1 MCVILCVQRGERTM
15 AKTISL
21 HNGTE
26 WSRGHNIRDERFT
39 KEQYHID
46 PELTCNNVV
55 IVDKPVRQAYQELFG
70 KSAEEYNSRQQRSD
84 RKIDDYYRKIKN
96 DKRKHLVYELI
107 VQIGDRKDTGNEAEA
122 EREALRRYAETWS
135 ERNPNLSLI
144 GAYIHADEPNG
155 TVHMHIDYIPV
166 AHCDRGMR
174 LQNSLDRALTQQGFE
189 GYYSK
194 RNTPQI
200 AWQRAERQ
208 ALEGICKDM
217 GINAK
222 AEQRR
227 STGRKHFSK
236 NEYIYAYEKC
246 EEALKPL
253 REEFDDYKNLKVA
266 FNMIPSGKEKGLIKK
281 TVELTKEEYDQL
293 IEQAKAYIAN
303 RSELDNLRKIAD
315 TLRKRK
321 KELDD
326 RELFLDR
333 RENDIKFNERDIER
347 DRERLDEMIE
357 EQLYLNQRYSALKEV
372 NSTLKAKVQC
382 LEHEKNVSESNLRAF
397 RDVFSELGIKP
408 DEFVK
413 TALSG
418 EYDALTICRNAKEK
432 IQQQINNIELEKE
445 IAQLSGH
452 NEPISMIDRLHAA
465 KKKADELNAQKED
478 YDYIEKDD
486 IDLSR

>member
-1 MCVILCVQRGERTM
+1 M

-70 KSAEEYNSRQQRSD
+70 KSAEEYNARQQRSD

-122 EREALRRYAETWS
+122 EREALLRYAETWS

-166 AHCDRGMR
+166 AHCDRGMK

-208 ALEGICKDM
+208 ALEDICKDM

-253 REEFDDYKNLKVA
+253 REEFDDYKNLKIA

-281 TVELTKEEYDQL
+281 TVELTKEDYDQL

-303 RSELDNLRKIAD
+303 RSELDNLRKITD
-315 TLRKRK
+315 TLRKQK
-321 KELDD
+321 KELDN

-333 RENDIKFNERDIER
+333 REKDINSRKYDVDKLKSKYQRKYDEQVNINEVLER
-347 DRERLDEMIE
+347 EKQNNNFLQQEN
-357 EQLYLNQRYSALKEV
+357 YALKARE
-372 NSTLKAKVQC
+372 N
-382 LEHEKNVSESNLRAF
+382 
-397 RDVFSELGIKP
+397 
-408 DEFVK
+408 
-413 TALSG
+413 
-418 EYDALTICRNAKEK
+418 NA
-432 IQQQINNIELEKE
+432 IELFKLVG
-445 IAQLSGH
+445 IDYTNLIKVAQNVNLSEYREFIEFWSSVDKAVEQSIRYAH
-452 NEPISMIDRLHAA
+452 EDHEQSIEDNYDRG
-465 KKKADELNAQKED
+465 
-478 YDYIEKDD
+478 YG
-486 IDLSR
+486 R